1 VTPDETALAGQAL
14 RAAEGCA
21 RRLARSRR
29 TLAGAFPLSAATV
42 NALDPGVEDAL
53 DAFLKRFE
61 QLVNSIQDELF
72 KVVALVGDE
81 DLRGLSRREV
91 SELMDRLG
99 VLPSAATFRALVTIR
114 NRIAHVYPDDTDRQA
129 RNLNEAYDAVPDL
142 LAAWESVRRYLE
154 DRLPRSTS

>member
-1 VTPDETALAGQAL
+1 VTPDEEALAGQAL

-42 NALDPGVEDAL
+42 SALDPDVEDAL

-72 KVVALVGDE
+72 KVVAMVGEE
-81 DLRGLSRREV
+81 DLRGRSRREA
-91 SELMDRLG
+91 SELMNRLG
-99 VLPSAATFRALVTIR
+99 VLPSAATFRALVAVR
-114 NRIAHVYPDDTDRQA
+114 NRIAHTYPDDPDRQA
-129 RNLNEAYDAVPDL
+129 RNLNEAYDGVPDL

-154 DRLPRSTS
+154 DRLPRSTG